1 MKSDCDLK
9 KNPNLEKRTEES
21 YFQEGCFMGSTEQR
35 FPRIQYGGISVMP
48 PSTNRK
54 NRIEKYIL
62 NETLT
67 LEYKQRVENGS
78 VKVEK
83 SRGQDL
89 FLLSDKISRKQSSA
103 KHRHIF
109 SNPEVQM
116 CWHSRRHLAGF
127 TWSWQ
132 TAREEQLSKQKQ
144 TNRTL
149 EKHTVD
155 TGGWEGPE
163 DTGIVKMTVPSAWD
177 NNIEPDGMVSVR
189 HKDFLLTHNIFFLF
203 IVGPRENTPEM
214 RLLRQWQSEKHTIK
228 SL

>member
-109 SNPEVQM
+109 SNPEVQV
-116 CWHSRRHLAGF
+116 C
-127 TWSWQ
+127 
-132 TAREEQLSKQKQ
+132 
-144 TNRTL
+144 
-149 EKHTVD
+149 
-155 TGGWEGPE
+155 
-163 DTGIVKMTVPSAWD
+163 
-177 NNIEPDGMVSVR
+177 
-189 HKDFLLTHNIFFLF
+189 
-203 IVGPRENTPEM
+203 
-214 RLLRQWQSEKHTIK
+214 
-228 SL
+228 